1 MYRIQNFKDGD
12 HIYMY
17 KESRWEYRG
26 QVVCVTQNAYGLNNK
41 QIKGI
46 VMVNKKLFES
56 QGYIGRQLDPKRHQ

>member
-17 KESRWEYRG
+17 NDSKWEHRG
-26 QVVCVTQNAYGLNNK
+26 QVVRVTQNAYGLNNK